1 LEVKDALENDTGRTR
16 AMRMLLGRITRLI
29 LACSLLVGGLASVLA
44 QAGAA
49 QADAQPKTVLELFT
63 SQGCSSCPAADA
75 LLKSY
80 IQRPDVIA
88 LSLAVDYWDYLGWKD
103 TLADPAFTK
112 RQKYYS
118 KMRGDGRIYTPQI
131 VVNGLAHVNGAH
143 AAEIDHAI
151 VKTSGKLAGE
161 RVAMKLSTGDGKLT
175 IETGAVAE
183 GDRAREGT
191 IWLAVFQNEVQVP
204 VRAGEN
210 KGQTLTYYNVVRE
223 LKSVG
228 NWTGKPATIQLERT
242 TVMKAGADGC
252 AVLLQVG
259 QTGPILGAAML
270 TKW

>member
-1 LEVKDALENDTGRTR
+1 
-16 AMRMLLGRITRLI
+16 MRMLQLLGTAAKAVF
-29 LACSLLVGGLASVLA
+29 ACFTFAVGATGALA
-44 QAGAA
+44 QAGAS
-49 QADAQPKTVLELFT
+49 QAEFQPKTVLELFT

-103 TLADPAFTK
+103 TLADPAFAK

-131 VVNGLAHVNGAH
+131 VVNGLAHANGAH

-151 VKTSGKLAGE
+151 AKTSGKLAGE
-161 RVAMKLSTGDGKLT
+161 RVAVKLSTGDGKLT
-175 IETGAVAE
+175 IETGAIAE
-183 GDRAREGT
+183 GDKPREGT

-210 KGQTLTYYNVVRE
+210 KGQTLTYYNVVRD

-228 NWTGKPATIQLERT
+228 NWTGKPATIQLERAA
-242 TVMKAGADGC
+242 VMRSGADGC

-259 QTGPILGAAML
+259 QTGPILGAAVL
-270 TKW
+270 PKW